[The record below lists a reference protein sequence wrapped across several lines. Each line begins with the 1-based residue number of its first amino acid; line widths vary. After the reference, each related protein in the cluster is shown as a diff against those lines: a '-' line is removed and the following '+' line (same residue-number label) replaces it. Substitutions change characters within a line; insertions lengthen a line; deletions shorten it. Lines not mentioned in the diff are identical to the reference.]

1 MKSISIFCICLLAAF
16 SAAAQTS
23 ATATFFAAEG
33 EKFWVIMDGIKQ
45 NANADANV
53 KVTGLTKEN
62 YQVKIIFAD
71 SKLGSINKMI
81 YTKNYEEKF
90 ADVTYKVAKN
100 KKGAFV
106 VSISSFSEAQP
117 GNPSNASVVPH
128 TDVEPVATQ
137 PAATTQPA
145 TNNTGSINQNVSM
158 TNTKTTT
165 SQTVTS
171 PEGDRVTMDMN
182 MGATGGNVKVDDGMG
197 GGVNMNLGINISGM
211 DGTNGATQSNSSTTV
226 TRTTTTTTYSS
237 TGGGLATTPG
247 NTQPLDN
254 TRPGSTTPVTT
265 TPVTTPPAANT
276 GGCSVAASSTDLENL
291 KGSIKK
297 QSFSENKM
305 NAAKAFLKAK
315 CLSVTQI
322 KDIMGL
328 FSFEADKL
336 AFAKL
341 AYDRCA
347 NKEDYYMVGD
357 AFSFSSSQDEL
368 MEYVNSK

>member
-1 MKSISIFCICLLAAF
+1 MKSITIFCFCILAAF
-16 SAAAQTS
+16 GAAAQTS
-23 ATATFFAAEG
+23 ASATFFAAEG

-53 KVTGLTKEN
+53 KVTGLTNEN

-100 KKGAFV
+100 KKGAYV

-128 TDVEPVATQ
+128 TDVEP
-137 PAATTQPA
+137 AATQPA
-145 TNNTGSINQNVSM
+145 TNTNTGTVNQNVSM

-165 SQTVTS
+165 SQTVTT
-171 PEGDRVTMDMN
+171 PEGDKVTMDMN
-182 MGATGGNVKVDDGMG
+182 MGTTGGNVKIDDGMG
-197 GGVNMNLGINISGM
+197 GGVNMNLGINVTGM
-211 DGTNGATQSNSSTTV
+211 DGATGTTQGNSSTTV
-226 TRTTTTTTYSS
+226 TRTTTTTTYST
-237 TGGGLATTPG
+237 TGGGLG
-247 NTQPLDN
+247 NTQPVDN
-254 TRPGSTTPVTT
+254 KRPGTNVGPNTP
-265 TPVTTPPAANT
+265 TTPPPATNT
-276 GGCSVAASSTDLENL
+276 GCVNPASSTDLGNL
-291 KGSIKK
+291 KGSIQK
-297 QSFSENKM
+297 QSFAENKM

-315 CLSVTQI
+315 CLSVDQI
-322 KDIMGL
+322 KEVMGL

-336 AFAKL
+336 SFAKL
-341 AYDRCA
+341 AYDRCSDKD
-347 NKEDYYMVGD
+347 NYYMVGD

-368 MEYVNSK
+368 MEYINSK

>member
-16 SAAAQTS
+16 SAVAQTS
-23 ATATFFAAEG
+23 ASATFFAAEG

-45 NANADANV
+45 NVNADANV
-53 KVTGLTKEN
+53 KVTGLNKDN

-90 ADVTYKVAKN
+90 ADVTYKIAKN
-100 KKGAFV
+100 KKGAYV
-106 VSISSFSEAQP
+106 VSISSFSEAQT

-128 TDVEPVATQ
+128 TNTE
-137 PAATTQPA
+137 PAATQPA
-145 TNNTGSINQNVSM
+145 TNNGTGAANINQNVSM

-171 PEGDRVTMDMN
+171 PEGDKVTMDMN
-182 MGATGGNVKVDDGMG
+182 MGATGGNVRVDDGMG
-197 GGVNMNLGINISGM
+197 GGVNMNMGINISGL
-211 DGTNGATQSNSSTTV
+211 DGATGTTQSNSSTTV

-237 TGGGLATTPG
+237 TGGGMTGTPG
-247 NTQPLDN
+247 NTQPVDN
-254 TRPGSTTPVTT
+254 TRPATGVGTT
-265 TPVTTPPAANT
+265 TPQTPPAANT
-276 GGCSVAASSTDLENL
+276 GGCTLAASSTDVENL

-341 AYDRCA
+341 AYDRCS

-368 MEYVNSK
+368 MEYVNGK